1 MFLGSNLKNRNKI
14 QNNNTTM
21 LEGVIETEVF

>member
-1 MFLGSNLKNRNKI
+1 MFLGSDFKNRNKI
-14 QNNNTTM
+14 HTNNTTM